1 MGSDELKSR
10 IDLVEL
16 IQSSGVQLR
25 KTGHEWTG
33 RCPFH
38 DDGKA
43 SLSVN
48 QDKRLWN
55 CFGCGKHGD
64 CFSWIMALRGV
75 DFKTAVSELQR
86 HYGQRDDGH
95 ATRSLTETIYDVVD
109 ANGETVAHHVRRDLA
124 DGTKE
129 FIWRR
134 DGKDSL
140 GGLKVQDLPLYGM
153 KALRGAA
160 PGCDVIIV
168 EGEKAADALIKQGCV
183 ALGTVTGANGCPS
196 LSAFEPLIGS
206 RRVYLWPDSDDAGRS
221 HMDKIA
227 RQLKVLNMQPYIITW
242 TDAAPKG
249 DAFDYVRQGGDTRT
263 LLEAAVA
270 WVPTVVSNNVYTGR
284 GGDIRS
290 DMSDSSGTRTKLGQE
305 IGQSSSDMAGRVRE
319 WVTHTSGWWSNDE
332 LDKDLGIVTLA
343 QKDYRGKILRRL
355 KDDGIVEQHQKSNR
369 QWRYVN
375 KRVTALDFKT
385 ASSAGVL
392 PLKWPMGI
400 ERFVN
405 LFSGNLVV
413 VAGSP
418 NAGKAA
424 LLLNFVRLNQEDFP
438 VYYFCSEMGSVELRN
453 RLGQF
458 PDMAVDDWR
467 FQAFDR
473 AADFEDVIRP
483 DCVNVIDYLEMTDE
497 IYRVNTH
504 LTSMS
509 HKVGTGLAIVAL
521 QKKVGAALGRGAE
534 FSLEKPRLY
543 LSMDRG
549 KLSIVKGKSWANPKV
564 DPNGLSVGFKIT
576 GGCQFEITRT
586 WECRG

>member
-1 MGSDELKSR
+1 MPIVRQRVTDGVALMGSDELKSR

-16 IQSSGVQLR
+16 IQSSGVELR

-64 CFSWIMALRGV
+64 CFSWIMALRSV

-109 ANGETVAHHVRRDLA
+109 ANGETVAHHVRRDLS

-206 RRVYLWPDSDDAGRS
+206 RRVYLWPDNDDAGRS

-227 RQLKVLNMQPYIITW
+227 RQLKDLNMQPHLITW

-249 DAFDYVRQGGDTRT
+249 DAFDYVQ
-263 LLEAAVA
+263 
-270 WVPTVVSNNVYTGR
+270 TG
-284 GGDIRS
+284 
-290 DMSDSSGTRTKLGQE
+290 
-305 IGQSSSDMAGRVRE
+305 
-319 WVTHTSGWWSNDE
+319 W
-332 LDKDLGIVTLA
+332 
-343 QKDYRGKILRRL
+343 
-355 KDDGIVEQHQKSNR
+355 
-369 QWRYVN
+369 
-375 KRVTALDFKT
+375 
-385 ASSAGVL
+385 
-392 PLKWPMGI
+392 
-400 ERFVN
+400 
-405 LFSGNLVV
+405 
-413 VAGSP
+413 
-418 NAGKAA
+418 
-424 LLLNFVRLNQEDFP
+424 
-438 VYYFCSEMGSVELRN
+438 
-453 RLGQF
+453 
-458 PDMAVDDWR
+458 
-467 FQAFDR
+467 
-473 AADFEDVIRP
+473 
-483 DCVNVIDYLEMTDE
+483 
-497 IYRVNTH
+497 
-504 LTSMS
+504 
-509 HKVGTGLAIVAL
+509 
-521 QKKVGAALGRGAE
+521 
-534 FSLEKPRLY
+534 
-543 LSMDRG
+543 
-549 KLSIVKGKSWANPKV
+549 
-564 DPNGLSVGFKIT
+564 
-576 GGCQFEITRT
+576 
-586 WECRG
+586 